1 MEQLKVGYLPLVKGS
16 WINGKQELRRAEVLK
31 LFAGHLDAAIV
42 EDGRI
47 IVTEEEAAAA
57 VEHFERERVDA
68 LIVHFLSFA
77 LGAVVPAAAKRLGVP
92 VIFWSEPEPPWD
104 GGRIQKN
111 SFCGTNCNAHALWK
125 MRLPYT
131 FVYGEDEAAV
141 DEIGRK
147 LRVAGA
153 VKALRGLRIGSVG
166 GRVPGFYA
174 SNYDELQLLETFGV
188 STEKLT
194 MLEVV
199 ETARKIFADPGEPEA
214 PVADPIPSKDIDP
227 EERRKLKALYR
238 AFVETAKKYRLDAF
252 AIRCWPEFSDLYG
265 IGVCALIGLL
275 NESGYVTGCE
285 GDMIGTLTMKLGALL
300 APGEV
305 PFFCDLISFD
315 AEANTGVVWHCGAAA
330 PSLCRPGCTPAFRK
344 HSIIDGGG
352 VKGVSCEFPLK
363 PGRVTLMRLGEDR
376 DGGYRLFLASGTA
389 LETEQLLRGTPLT
402 VRFDE
407 EVPALIEKIIDNGV
421 EHHYALIHG
430 DVAEELKLFA
440 RWMNI
445 AIV

>member
-131 FVYGEDEAAV
+131 FVYGEGPETVEA
-141 DEIGRK
+141 IGRK
-147 LRVAGA
+147 LRVVAA
-153 VKALRGLRIGSVG
+153 VKGLRNLRIGSVG

-174 SNYDELQLLETFGV
+174 SNYDELQLLDTFGI

-199 ETARKIFADPGEPEA
+199 EKARKIFADSAEPCA
-214 PVADPIPSKDIDP
+214 PVADPIRSFDISD
-227 EERRKLKALYR
+227 EERRRLKALFQ
-238 AFVETAKKYRLDAF
+238 AFVETAEKYRLDAF
-252 AIRCWPEFSDLYG
+252 AIRCWPEFSDIYG

-275 NESGYVTGCE
+275 NEAGFVTGCE
-285 GDMIGTLTMKLGALL
+285 GDMIGTVTMKLGSLL
-300 APGEV
+300 VPGEK

-315 AEANTGVVWHCGAAA
+315 EKANTGVVWHCGAAA
-330 PSLCRPGCTPAFRK
+330 PSLCRSGCEPRFCK

-363 PGRVTLMRLGEDR
+363 PGRVTLMRIGEDR
-376 DGGYRLFLASGTA
+376 DGGYRLFMAAGTA
-389 LETEQLLRGTPLT
+389 LETEQLLRGTPLQ
-402 VRFDE
+402 VKFDE
-407 EVPALIEKIIDNGV
+407 KVSDLIETIIDEGV

-430 DVAEELKLFA
+430 DVTAELKLFA
-440 RWMNI
+440 KWMGI
-445 AIV
+445 KII

>member
-16 WINGKQELRRAEVLK
+16 WVNGKQEIRRAEVIGMFSK
-31 LFAGHLDAAIV
+31 LDAEIV
-42 EDGRI
+42 EEGRI
-47 IVTEEEAAAA
+47 IVTEEEANSSIAK
-57 VEHFERERVDA
+57 FEQERVDA
-68 LIVHFLSFA
+68 VIVHFLSFA
-77 LGAVVPAAAKRLGVP
+77 LGAVVPAAARRLGVP

-131 FVYGEDEAAV
+131 FVYGEGPEAVEA
-141 DEIGRK
+141 IGRK
-147 LRVAGA
+147 LRVVAA
-153 VKALRGLRIGSVG
+153 VKGLRNLRIGSVG

-174 SNYDELQLLETFGV
+174 SNYDELQLLDTIGI

-199 ETARKIFADPGEPEA
+199 ERARKIFADSAEPCA
-214 PVADPIPSKDIDP
+214 PVADPIRSFDITD
-227 EERRKLKALYR
+227 EERRRLKALFQ
-238 AFVETAKKYRLDAF
+238 AFVEMAKKYRLDAF
-252 AIRCWPEFSDLYG
+252 AIRCWPEFSDIYG

-275 NESGYVTGCE
+275 NEAGFVTGCE
-285 GDMIGTLTMKLGALL
+285 GDMIGTVTMKLGSLL
-300 APGEV
+300 VPGEK

-315 AEANTGVVWHCGAAA
+315 EKANTGVVWHCGAAA
-330 PSLCRPGCTPAFRK
+330 PSLCRSGCEPRFCK

-363 PGRVTLMRLGEDR
+363 PGRVTLMRIGEDR
-376 DGGYRLFLASGTA
+376 DGGYRLFMAAGTA
-389 LETEQLLRGTPLT
+389 LETEQLLRGTPLQ
-402 VRFDE
+402 VKFDE
-407 EVPALIEKIIDNGV
+407 KVSDLIETIIDEGV

-430 DVAEELKLFA
+430 DVTAELKLFA
-440 RWMNI
+440 KWMGI
-445 AIV
+445 KII

>member
-16 WINGKQELRRAEVLK
+16 WVNGKQEIRRAEVIGMFSK
-31 LFAGHLDAAIV
+31 LDAEIV
-42 EDGRI
+42 EEGRI
-47 IVTEEEAAAA
+47 IVTEEEANSSI
-57 VEHFERERVDA
+57 EKFEKERVDA
-68 LIVHFLSFA
+68 VIVHFLSVA
-77 LGAVVPAAAKRLGVP
+77 LGAVVPAAARRLGVP

-131 FVYGEDEAAV
+131 FVYGEGPEAVEA
-141 DEIGRK
+141 IGRK
-147 LRVAGA
+147 LRVVAA
-153 VKALRGLRIGSVG
+153 VKGLRNLRIGSVG

-174 SNYDELQLLETFGV
+174 SNYDELQLLDTFGI

-199 ETARKIFADPGEPEA
+199 EKARKIFADSAEPCA
-214 PVADPIPSKDIDP
+214 PVADPIRSFDITD
-227 EERRKLKALYR
+227 EERRRLKALFQ

-252 AIRCWPEFSDLYG
+252 AIRCWPEFSDIYG

-275 NESGYVTGCE
+275 NEAGFVTGCE
-285 GDMIGTLTMKLGALL
+285 GDMIGTVTMKLGSLL
-300 APGEV
+300 VPGEK

-315 AEANTGVVWHCGAAA
+315 EQANTGVVWHCGAAA
-330 PSLCRPGCTPAFRK
+330 PSLCRGGCEPRFCK

-363 PGRVTLMRLGEDR
+363 PGRVTLMRIGEDR
-376 DGGYRLFLASGTA
+376 DGGYRLFMAAGTA
-389 LETEQLLRGTPLT
+389 LETEQLLRGTPLQIK
-402 VRFDE
+402 FDE
-407 EVPALIEKIIDNGV
+407 KVSDLIETIIDEGV

-430 DVAEELKLFA
+430 DVTAELKLFA
-440 RWMNI
+440 KWMGI
-445 AIV
+445 QII